1 MANMIGRQVCFRLDK
16 SLPDVPPSGPICLL
30 DTQSEA
36 LSALLQVFACGEES
50 ASLGFAYLQNS
61 HVDDMARAGLARIA
75 REELTHE
82 RLLRSLRAAL
92 PVPPKDKELR
102 HAIFRFYCGIAQA
115 DIGLHLASITAL
127 DSALCLILST
137 LLAPKG
143 VLAKEP
149 TVAAIFRRIHRD
161 EAGHVRFSRRL
172 AVEFSDRNSI
182 GIVAERTRLGLID
195 ILARRGAAFDHLDLD
210 SDRLFAR
217 LRRVPHGLFP

>member
-1 MANMIGRQVCFRLDK
+1 MGDRRRQTLSEQWLLCPNTLVTRQIRKHRGRRPLLAAHAQTRKPVGRYPKSPGNSFHRDPMANMIGRQVCFRLDK

-102 HAIFRFYCGIAQA
+102 HAMF
-115 DIGLHLASITAL
+115 
-127 DSALCLILST
+127 
-137 LLAPKG
+137 
-143 VLAKEP
+143 
-149 TVAAIFRRIHRD
+149 
-161 EAGHVRFSRRL
+161 
-172 AVEFSDRNSI
+172 
-182 GIVAERTRLGLID
+182 
-195 ILARRGAAFDHLDLD
+195 
-210 SDRLFAR
+210 
-217 LRRVPHGLFP
+217 